1 MKFPKHEAGLSLEHN
16 EHKNYYISVE
26 QHITDL
32 DLQDAFLSKEE
43 MQEAI
48 DTDSLWVL
56 HWYPHTPVGFCR
68 IAAPTLEKIFN
79 HLKEKHGNNL

>member
-1 MKFPKHEAGLSLEHN
+1 MEFPKHKAGLSLEHN

-26 QHITDL
+26 HHIADL
-32 DLQDAFLSKEE
+32 GLEDCFLSKDE
-43 MQEAI
+43 MQESI

-56 HWYPHTPVGFCR
+56 HWYPETPVGFCR

-79 HLKEKHGNNL
+79 HLKEKNGNSL